1 MAQIQRKKENEH
13 NGAYIAHTMKGREG
27 QSIGGNKFGGNT
39 APVAATNNGHFGF
52 DGRIL
57 WSHADIYV

>member
-57 WSHADIYV
+57 